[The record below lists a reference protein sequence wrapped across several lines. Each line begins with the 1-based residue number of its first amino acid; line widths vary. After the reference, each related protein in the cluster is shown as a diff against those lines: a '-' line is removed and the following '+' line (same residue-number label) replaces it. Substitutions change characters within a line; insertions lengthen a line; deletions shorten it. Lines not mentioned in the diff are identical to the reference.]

1 MIFSYMSIATHRTKI
16 NKCFSERSRT
26 EHGVPQGLLFNI
38 DLIDLFY
45 ECEESDI
52 ASYANKLFHWFQHNH
67 LKANLGKFYLFLSS
81 KTPTDVSIGDASL
94 KTSTKETLLGILID
108 SELSFDQHVSFICS
122 KASMF

>member
-52 ASYANKLFHWFQHNH
+52 ASYADKLFHWF
-67 LKANLGKFYLFLSS
+67 
-81 KTPTDVSIGDASL
+81 
-94 KTSTKETLLGILID
+94 
-108 SELSFDQHVSFICS
+108 
-122 KASMF
+122 